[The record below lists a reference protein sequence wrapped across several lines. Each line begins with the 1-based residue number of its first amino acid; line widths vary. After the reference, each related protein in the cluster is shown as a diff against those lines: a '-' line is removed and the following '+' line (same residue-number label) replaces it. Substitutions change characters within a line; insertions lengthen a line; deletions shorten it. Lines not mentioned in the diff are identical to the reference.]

1 MRAGPIRLN
10 RPQCS
15 EQMIG
20 VSKRLRM
27 AQTDQNALP
36 DVALFQNSV
45 PQNLDVDHQMSHWNL
60 KLYIYI
66 WFIYGVLKEVS

>member
-45 PQNLDVDHQMSHWNL
+45 PQNLDVDHQMSH
-60 KLYIYI
+60 
-66 WFIYGVLKEVS
+66 